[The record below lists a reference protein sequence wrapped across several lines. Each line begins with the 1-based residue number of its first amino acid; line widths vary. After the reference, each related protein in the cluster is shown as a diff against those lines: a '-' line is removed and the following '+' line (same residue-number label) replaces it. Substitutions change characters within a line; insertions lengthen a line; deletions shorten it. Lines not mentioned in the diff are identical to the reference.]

1 MSEITRLPDSE
12 PDPTPKRPALPP
24 WVPRLLL
31 MIVLTAL
38 ATLAGLWLLFRLRG
52 LLVLLLLSLFLSFV
66 LEPPVRSLV
75 RKGWRRGLATAAVG
89 VGLVVAGGAF
99 LALTLT
105 PLVSQGAR
113 LIDNVPFYLNQASR
127 QLERW
132 LSTDIFARPLGEM
145 LVDFVSS
152 FQGATGDV
160 MGRVFGFGSTVA
172 GLIFGLLTVALFTFY
187 LVADGPRFRRAV
199 LSVFRPHRQAEILRV
214 WEIAIEKTGG
224 YLYSRLLLAS
234 LAAAFTWVALIVLG
248 VPFPLALALWVGVV
262 SQLIPAIGTYLA
274 ALAPILVA
282 LFDDPVKALWVA
294 IALVAYQQV
303 ENYLL
308 APRITARTMALHP
321 AVAFGAV
328 IAGASILGLVGALI
342 ALPTAATIQAFVST
356 YLQLHEVIDS
366 ELTGEA

>member
-1 MSEITRLPDSE
+1 MSEITRLSASE
-12 PDPTPKRPALPP
+12 PDSTPKRHQLPP

-38 ATLAGLWLLFRLRG
+38 ATLAGLWLLFRLRA

-89 VGLVVAGGAF
+89 VGVVVAGSVF

-113 LIDNVPFYLNQASR
+113 LVENVPFYLNQASR
-127 QLERW
+127 QLEQW

-224 YLYSRLLLAS
+224 YLYSRLLLAA
-234 LAAAFTWVALIVLG
+234 LAAAFTWVALVVLG

-282 LFDDPVKALWVA
+282 LFDDPVKALWVT